1 MKIRQIT
8 YSEADPTPYTDSEV
22 PVPVEPDMQAD
33 WTMVAA
39 SCQQVITK
47 YGGIQWRWV
56 WFWEGVR
63 A

>member
-1 MKIRQIT
+1 
-8 YSEADPTPYTDSEV
+8 
-22 PVPVEPDMQAD
+22 MQAD

-39 SCQQVITK
+39 TCQQVITK

-63 A
+63 